1 MAMRHCTHTHNGPG
15 KMYESALDTIGALQ
29 LGMAIKVTGIEGRDQ
44 RGFPLDCWV
53 DGGNM
58 NKLQLNKAS
67 YQLLEYTNLIS
78 VN

>member
-15 KMYESALDTIGALQ
+15 KMHESALDTIGALQ

-53 DGGNM
+53 EG
-58 NKLQLNKAS
+58 
-67 YQLLEYTNLIS
+67 EI
-78 VN
+78 